1 VGGFYLA
8 SSLGY
13 SKQWTGSYQDG
24 FLIFAGLALVAFI
37 GINIVKKHWRAS
49 FSRGLTEMDKVRI

>member
-8 SSLGY
+8 SSLGF

-24 FLIFAGLALVAFI
+24 FLIFAGLAAIACI
-37 GINIVKKHWRAS
+37 GINIVRNGWRAS
-49 FSRGLTEMDKVRI
+49 FSRGYAEGAVRI